1 MAQVQVG
8 DRVQVH
14 FTGRLSSGAV
24 FASSQGN
31 EPLRFAAG
39 RGEVIEGISQAVLG
53 MEQGGRK
60 PVTVPPEQGF
70 GPRREDLQRR
80 VPRTALPSDV
90 KVGDQLVAR
99 GQEGEAHLWVR
110 ELGDG
115 EAVLDGNHPLAG
127 ETLTFDLELLSVE
140 PGEQPA

>member
-1 MAQVQVG
+1 MTQVQVG
-8 DRVQVH
+8 DRVEVH
-14 FTGRLSSGAV
+14 YTGRLASGDV
-24 FASSQGN
+24 FANSQGD

-60 PVTVPPEQGF
+60 TVTVPPEQGF

-80 VPRTALPSDV
+80 VPRGVLPPDV
-90 KVGDQLVAR
+90 TVGDQLVAR
-99 GQEGEAHLWVR
+99 GQEGQERLWVR
-110 ELGDG
+110 ELADDF
-115 EAVLDGNHPLAG
+115 AVLDGNHPLAG
-127 ETLTFDLELLSVE
+127 QTLTFDLELLSVE